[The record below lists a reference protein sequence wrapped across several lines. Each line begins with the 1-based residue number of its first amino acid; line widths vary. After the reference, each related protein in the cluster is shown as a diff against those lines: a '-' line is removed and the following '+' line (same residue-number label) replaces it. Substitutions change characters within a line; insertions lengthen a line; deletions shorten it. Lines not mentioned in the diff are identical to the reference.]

1 MEKKTLFGAL
11 AMCAVMLSGCD
22 QSAKIREALAARAGQ
37 AKPYKTMKV
46 ATANRELNTT
56 YSASIQG
63 RQDIS
68 IYPQVGGTLQQLLV
82 TEGQRVSKGQ
92 TLFIIDQVPYRA
104 ALKTAQANLR
114 AAEAGLATANLTL
127 SSKKTLREQGVISE
141 FELQTAE
148 NAQLT
153 ASASVEQ
160 AKAAVENAQNSL
172 NYTVVK
178 SPANGVVGTLPY
190 RQGSLVGSAMAQPLT
205 TVSDNNEM
213 YVYFS
218 LNENQ
223 VLELSRKY
231 GSLEAATKNFPA
243 VQLRLSDGSVY
254 EHSGK
259 VETIS
264 GIVDK
269 TTGSVSLRAVF
280 ANPNHILQSGASGAV
295 IIPKTYDNVIVIPQ
309 GACFQR
315 QNKHY
320 VYKVEKTTEDV
331 DIYAAD
337 GSKTRGKAWVANSAI
352 IEIEPNSNGKEYIV
366 HSGLNVGDEII
377 AEGAGMVREGDQ
389 VKKEEK

>member
-1 MEKKTLFGAL
+1 MNKKSILGVLVVGTL
-11 AMCAVMLSGCD
+11 VLSGCD
-22 QSAKIREALAARAGQ
+22 QSGKIREALAARAGQ

-46 ATANRELNTT
+46 AEGTRELETT

-63 RQDIS
+63 RQDIN
-68 IYPQVGGTLQQLLV
+68 ILPLVGGTLQEVLV

-92 TLFIIDQVPYRA
+92 SMFIIDQVPYKA
-104 ALKTAQANLR
+104 ALATAEANLK

-141 FELQTAE
+141 YELLTAQ
-148 NAQLT
+148 NSQLT
-153 ASASVEQ
+153 AAAAVEQ
-160 AKAAVENAQNSL
+160 AKAAVTNARNSL

-190 RQGSLVGSAMAQPLT
+190 RQGALVSSAMAQPLT

-218 LNENQ
+218 MNENQ
-223 VLELSRKY
+223 ILSLSRKF
-231 GSLEAATKNFPA
+231 GSREAAIKNFPT
-243 VQLRLSDGSVY
+243 VKLRLSDGSVY
-254 EHSGK
+254 ETEGR

-264 GIVDK
+264 GVVDK

-295 IIPKTYDNVIVIPQ
+295 IIPEVYENMIVIPQ
-309 GACFQR
+309 SAVFQR
-315 QNKHY
+315 QDKYY
-320 VYKVEKTTEDV
+320 VYKVTQTKEDV

-337 GSKTRGKAWVANSAI
+337 GTKSRGKAWVANGALI
-352 IEIEPNSNGKEYIV
+352 KVMPGNNGKEYIV
-366 HSGLNVGDEII
+366 TSGLTAGEEII
-377 AEGAGMVREGDQ
+377 AEGAGMAREGDQ
-389 VKKEEK
+389 VQK